1 MQQTNHQKADLKT
14 PSIERI
20 IWQTERRVFFGE
32 AIAAGDKIVSLFEP
46 HADIIVKG
54 SRDVEYG
61 HKLNLIT
68 FSRSGTL
75 RRRSSRYRLPRVF
88 GHGRSAATPASDAN
102 EGARWFH
109 QSTARRSPLARR
121 TPIRPSPDHR
131 VARNPRGQE
140 RALRSGAGKAA

>member
-1 MQQTNHQKADLKT
+1 MKT

-46 HADIIVKG
+46 HADIIVKR

-102 EGARWFH
+102 EGARWLCH
-109 QSTARRSPLARR
+109 VAVPRARSIGTSGIVRPLRLQSATWSSPQREARGAFGL
-121 TPIRPSPDHR
+121 
-131 VARNPRGQE
+131 RGDGVG
-140 RALRSGAGKAA
+140 R